1 MRHQRQ
7 HCPGPSPRQA
17 FARWSVGRRLHLSR
31 GLPAAEG
38 EAADTAIS
46 LASSAR
52 QTPAGMVA
60 IASANLSSGP
70 SAAPSDSRLLSKE
83 RGRLVRRERR
93 PSGVRF
99 RADVCEKKRSR
110 SEFSERI
117 HRRVRHDK
125 VPPEKRRSKQMAIWH
140 ATSTSDAARQSIG
153 TKYSDIRPLD
163 ANRDDLSPRSGT
175 FNSLQIQ
182 QPVMAQQA
190 GPSRSGCAGRMRRP
204 MLKSVL
210 AGQVRKDRR
219 KSPQSHPS

>member
-1 MRHQRQ
+1 V
-7 HCPGPSPRQA
+7 GSPRQKGKQPIPLSA
-17 FARWSVGRRLHLSR
+17 LHLPPAR
-31 GLPAAEG
+31 HLPAWLRLRLQICLLG
-38 EAADTAIS
+38 
-46 LASSAR
+46 LR
-52 QTPAGMVA
+52 QLRQIAGF
-60 IASANLSSGP
+60 SP
-70 SAAPSDSRLLSKE
+70 RSAAASCEE
-83 RGRLVRRERR
+83 RDDRQGFGSVQM
-93 PSGVRF
+93 S
-99 RADVCEKKRSR
+99 AKRSGKIGV
-110 SEFSERI
+110 SERI

-140 ATSTSDAARQSIG
+140 ATSTSYAARQSIG